1 MKYNI
6 EQDQKDKVYQVYP
19 VQLTKFMSKTALEQ
33 FMNNFT
39 GYKRA
44 DIMIKG
50 DGKGKNKVGK
60 SYAIF
65 IKHSNKMRRKEDK
78 DITMRLSDFLMGQII
93 LGRKREGVSLLKDWA
108 K

>member
-1 MKYNI
+1 MKYKEIDN
-6 EQDQKDKVYQVYP
+6 QNKVYQAYP
-19 VQLTKFMSKTALEQ
+19 VQLTKFMNKTALEQ
-33 FMNNFT
+33 FMRNFT

-50 DGKGKNKVGK
+50 DGKGREKIGK

-78 DITMRLSDFLMGQII
+78 DITMRLSDFLLGQVI
-93 LGRKREGVSLLKDWA
+93 LGRKRENISLLKDWA
-108 K
+108 R